1 MTIEILRSARA
12 QKLTGRP
19 RSSFYQQISQGLL
32 PPPIKLGTRAVGWL
46 ASEIEAVNK
55 ARVQGKSD
63 DEIKILVASLIKQRL
78 QL

>member
-1 MTIEILRSARA
+1 MTIEILRSAQA

-32 PPPIKLGTRAVGWL
+32 PPPIKLGARAVGWL
-46 ASEIEAVNK
+46 ASEIEAVNR
-55 ARVQGKSD
+55 ARIQGKSE
-63 DEIKILVASLIKQRL
+63 DEIRILVASLIKQRS

>member
-19 RSSFYQQISQGLL
+19 RSSFYQQISRGLL
-32 PPPIKLGTRAVGWL
+32 PPPIKLGARAVGWL
-46 ASEIEAVNK
+46 ASEIEAVNR
-55 ARVQGKSD
+55 ARIQGKSE
-63 DEIKILVASLIKQRL
+63 DEIRILVASLIKQRS

>member
-32 PPPIKLGTRAVGWL
+32 PPPIKLGARAVGWL
-46 ASEIEAVNK
+46 ASEIEAVNR
-55 ARVQGKSD
+55 ARIQGKSE
-63 DEIKILVASLIKQRL
+63 DEIRILVASLIKQRS

>member
-1 MTIEILRSARA
+1 MTIEILRSAQA

-32 PPPIKLGTRAVGWL
+32 PPPIKLGARAVGWL

-55 ARVQGKSD
+55 ARIQGKSD
-63 DEIKILVASLIKQRL
+63 DEIKILVASLIKQRS

>member
-1 MTIEILRSARA
+1 MTIEILRSAQA

-32 PPPIKLGTRAVGWL
+32 PPPIKLGARAVGWL

-55 ARVQGKSD
+55 ARIQGKSD
-63 DEIKILVASLIKQRL
+63 YEIKILVASLIKQRS